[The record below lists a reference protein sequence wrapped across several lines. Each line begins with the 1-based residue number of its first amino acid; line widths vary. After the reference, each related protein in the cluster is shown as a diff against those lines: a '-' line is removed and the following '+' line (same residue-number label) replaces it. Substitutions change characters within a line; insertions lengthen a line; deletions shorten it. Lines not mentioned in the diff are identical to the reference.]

1 MQIYIVFQSFSDGI
15 STHVPNFFGKNSA
28 VFQVQDRINNRK
40 FKKKALFK
48 VGAKGL
54 GRHTRLWPAVRFR
67 YTSREIPNPAPSTP
81 LTIHVVS
88 VSCQETCQH
97 RQAKTMTVRPKEGE
111 AGFHLS
117 EQEEPRKQHCLEVQ
131 PPRAPNTHRARR
143 GGVGPWRWATTDSDF
158 DNDKFHDWERRR
170 VAELRTQPIRG
181 LHHPTPADSTSCEA
195 LGK

>member
-1 MQIYIVFQSFSDGI
+1 MFPIFLV
-15 STHVPNFFGKNSA
+15 
-28 VFQVQDRINNRK
+28 RIPQYFKSRIGLITEN

-54 GRHTRLWPAVRFR
+54 GRHTRLLPAVRFR
-67 YTSREIPNPAPSTP
+67 YTSREIPNPAPSTA

-97 RQAKTMTVRPKEGE
+97 HQAKTMTVRPEEGE

-158 DNDKFHDWERRR
+158 DND
-170 VAELRTQPIRG
+170 
-181 LHHPTPADSTSCEA
+181 
-195 LGK
+195 